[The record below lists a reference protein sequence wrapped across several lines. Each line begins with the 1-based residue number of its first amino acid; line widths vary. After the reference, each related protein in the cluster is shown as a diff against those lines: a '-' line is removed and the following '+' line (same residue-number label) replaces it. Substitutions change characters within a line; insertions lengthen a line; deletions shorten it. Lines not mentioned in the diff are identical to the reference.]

1 MEICNPKGRDCI
13 EKNSA
18 ETFDCST
25 NCVGIYVDVQK
36 DVRKNF
42 GKEMRGFLDSSEPK
56 LNRQFDNDLQS
67 RFVALEERMELME
80 NVMRGGAEID
90 KEKYQKLIVEHQKFK
105 TKNVKQNIATSAAF
119 APIENV

>member
-1 MEICNPKGRDCI
+1 M
-13 EKNSA
+13 
-18 ETFDCST
+18 
-25 NCVGIYVDVQK
+25 DVQK
-36 DVRKNF
+36 DVGKNF
-42 GKEMRGFLDSSEPK
+42 GKEMRGIVDLNELK

-105 TKNVKQNIATSAAF
+105 TKNVKQFRFSSSSPF
-119 APIENV
+119 SKS